1 MKSNSPILS
10 RLLCVYAG
18 LFVGVAP
25 LVLLGLLAATDVTFG
40 WLTLLFIIALAL
52 GTFSL
57 SVYVFF
63 AYPSLSRVF
72 ATLVM
77 VHYFGVIATNIM
89 NWNSFPD
96 ESRAAIMTLP
106 RIIRS
111 TVIALFF
118 GWYYFYFARCQRDV
132 VQSRN

>member
-1 MKSNSPILS
+1 MKSSSPILS

-63 AYPSLSRVF
+63 RLPKSFTRICDSRHGSLFRSNR
-72 ATLVM
+72 
-77 VHYFGVIATNIM
+77 
-89 NWNSFPD
+89 D
-96 ESRAAIMTLP
+96 EYHELEFLP
-106 RIIRS
+106 RR
-111 TVIALFF
+111 
-118 GWYYFYFARCQRDV
+118 
-132 VQSRN
+132 VQSRHYDVATNHSVDCNYVVFRLVLFLLRTMSTRRCAVS